1 MSLEDKCTQTAP
13 NEQQRHQ
20 CDLCEKSYKHKS
32 HLTYHVKTTHCRK
45 PIYRFFQCRVCRRG
59 RKKNTTPMSSGQMF
73 VCNFFSVWNFVRAVT
88 ARVLSAYSAY
98 SRKSDI
104 DGKRRGFR
112 LVATMGTRLR
122 CELGRRGSA
131 GEEGKAEKEEAG
143 GRSQICRT
151 LPRPPKKCDV
161 NRQLWLVC
169 KSAVCSAQMRRHTN

>member
-45 PIYRFFQCRVCRRG
+45 PIYRFFQCRVCRQG
-59 RKKNTTPMSSGQMF
+59 RKKNTSSMSSGQMF
-73 VCNFFSVWNFVRAVT
+73 FSVIFFSVWNFVRAVT

-143 GRSQICRT
+143 GRRHCCLCWR
-151 LPRPPKKCDV
+151 LFRPP
-161 NRQLWLVC
+161 
-169 KSAVCSAQMRRHTN
+169 

>member
-59 RKKNTTPMSSGQMF
+59 RKKNTTPMSSGQMIF
-73 VCNFFSVWNFVRAVT
+73 CNFFSVWNFVRAVT

-143 GRSQICRT
+143 GRSHCCLCRR
-151 LPRPPKKCDV
+151 LFRPPKKTGGV
-161 NRQLWLVC
+161 NIQLWL
-169 KSAVCSAQMRRHTN
+169 A